1 MRREIEATG
10 VVMPMKSDEQRQ
22 VTRLA
27 EGHEHRRHIN
37 RAKAKVQRGQTI
49 KVDGR
54 TGKVIGVYDSFI
66 VVEFTVSCILWPARY
81 DRYRECFLWGDV
93 AGLL

>member
-27 EGHEHRRHIN
+27 EGHEHRRYIN

-49 KVDGR
+49 
-54 TGKVIGVYDSFI
+54 
-66 VVEFTVSCILWPARY
+66 VEFTVSCILWPARY